1 MPGSD
6 YSFNLHSA
14 AKPLDWRHLEMKRVV
29 TGLALLN
36 PGIGSG
42 PCGGLTTAEG
52 FQMLMKRMIKNVSVK
67 I

>member
-1 MPGSD
+1 
-6 YSFNLHSA
+6 
-14 AKPLDWRHLEMKRVV
+14 MKRVV

-36 PGIGSG
+36 PGIGYG
-42 PCGGLTTAEG
+42 LCGGLATAED